1 MLLGIS
7 EFTPP
12 GVYRD
17 YAPAAAHPSPGFPQ
31 DDDEQRKT
39 YLDSGESHRKELL
52 VRNRA
57 IAVLAAIMGALVMA
71 VFASPSASAATST
84 DSITIF
90 GTIKNTDQKP
100 VSGVKVGVTGKDFKG
115 EGTTNAV
122 GRWDVVVPTGGQ
134 YVVAVDE
141 STLPDGVQIT
151 NGTSRTVNVFAG
163 LGNKEVAFNTGVDTT
178 VTESKLSQVLQLSVD
193 GLLLGFVIAL
203 AAVGLS
209 LIYGTT
215 GLTNFSHGELVTMGA
230 MFALWFTNG
239 RGIPFVISVVLAV
252 IVCGALG
259 GVQDRIL
266 WRPLR
271 KRGTGL
277 VAMLVISIG
286 LGIFLRNLFLFI
298 AGGDTQIFAE
308 YGGQAGL
315 DIGPVSITPK
325 ALIGTAIAI
334 VLLLATA
341 YWLLRTRMG
350 KASRAVADNPA
361 LASASGIDVER
372 VINAIWILGAGLA
385 AYGGVLYSMS
395 NGVAFL
401 EGFNILLLIFAAV
414 TLGGLGTAFGALV
427 GSLVVGL
434 AINLSTLFIPTEL
447 KSVGVLAIMIVTLL
461 VRPQGLL
468 GRRERVG

>member
-1 MLLGIS
+1 MRNRAVALLAVILGAVALA
-7 EFTPP
+7 FAA
-12 GVYRD
+12 
-17 YAPAAAHPSPGFPQ
+17 APAASAVTTAS
-31 DDDEQRKT
+31 DVSV
-39 YLDSGESHRKELL
+39 SGTLL
-52 VRNRA
+52 
-57 IAVLAAIMGALVMA
+57 G
-71 VFASPSASAATST
+71 T
-84 DSITIF
+84 D
-90 GTIKNTDQKP
+90 NKP
-100 VSGVKVGVTGKDFKG
+100 VQGVKITVTGAKDFKG
-115 EGTTNAV
+115 ESTTDELGKWLV
-122 GRWDVVVPTGGQ
+122 KLPSGGQ
-134 YVVAVDE
+134 FNVVLDE
-141 STLPDGVQIT
+141 STLPAGVAIS
-151 NGTSRTVNVFAG
+151 NGTSRTINVFFGDNNVFFDTSA
-163 LGNKEVAFNTGVDTT
+163 DTT
-178 VTESKLSQVLQLSVD
+178 VVQSKWSQVLQLTVD
-193 GLLLGFVIAL
+193 GLLLGIVIAL

-230 MFALWFTNG
+230 IFALWFNNG
-239 RGIPFVISVVLAV
+239 RGFPFVVSVLLSVVICAF
-252 IVCGALG
+252 LG

-271 KRGTGL
+271 KKGTGL

-298 AGGDTQIFAE
+298 VGGDTQIFVSYA
-308 YGGQAGL
+308 GQAGL
-315 DIGPVSITPK
+315 SIGTLTITPK
-325 ALIGTAIAI
+325 AIIGTSVAV

-341 YWLLRTRMG
+341 YWLLRTKMG

-372 VINAIWILGAGLA
+372 VINVVWILGAGLA

-395 NGVAFL
+395 NGVSWL
-401 EGFNILLLIFAAV
+401 QGFQLLLLIFAAV

-427 GSLVVGL
+427 GALVVGL

-447 KSVGVLAIMIVTLL
+447 KNVGVLVIMIVILL